1 MQLQGDRRDKRTSG
15 SGARGMV
22 MMVVALAMLSGVA
35 ARLAYLQV
43 VKGEY
48 HREMAD
54 NNRIRLIPNRPPRG
68 RILDRYGQVIA
79 DNKLSYSV
87 FLEPLEVRAKRW
99 PEVLGRL
106 STYVGIPE
114 DQMAKKLR
122 AAGYSSPYPVRI
134 LQGADAKL
142 VTLLRERIQEL
153 PGVKVDVE
161 LLRVYPNGKVASH
174 LIGYTGEISE
184 EQLTTRKDQGYRL
197 GDIVGKAG
205 VERLLDLDL
214 HGQWGGEQVE
224 VDAAGQVMRV
234 LGEVPTQSGKDL
246 RLSLDLS
253 LQKAAESA
261 LSGHPRGAVVAM
273 DPRSGEI
280 LAIASSPTYDPNL
293 LSGRIAPKDWKA
305 LQSPDRPLLNR
316 ALRPYPTASAF
327 KIIMATAALQSGKF
341 NPGSSLYAGSGLK
354 VGNRIFKEH
363 DGASFGSI
371 GFVTALA
378 VSSDVFFYQVGL
390 RIGPEKIAEWATK
403 FGFGE
408 RTNIGLPSESWGVVP
423 TAEYKMKH
431 FHQRWF
437 PGDTANF
444 SIGQGMLLSTPLQ
457 NVVMVSVLGNG
468 GYRLQPH
475 LLLGS
480 LPARDLVGLAPST
493 IATVRRGMRAVVTN
507 GTAHRV
513 LNDGTLPPNAGKTGS
528 AEHGLTKARQT
539 HAIFVGFA
547 PYEKPE
553 IAVSV
558 FLENGGHGGS
568 DAAPIAR
575 TIYRAYFAAQHQKA
589 KQVQKKAIRSQKPVR

>member
-22 MMVVALAMLSGVA
+22 MMVVALALLTGVA
-35 ARLAYLQV
+35 TRLAYLQV
-43 VKGEY
+43 VKGDY

-54 NNRIRLIPNRPPRG
+54 HNRIRLIPNRPPRG
-68 RILDRYGQVIA
+68 RIYDRYGRIIA

-87 FLEPLEVRAKRW
+87 FLEPLEVRPKRW
-99 PEVLGRL
+99 PEVLERL
-106 STYVGIPE
+106 SGYVDVPV
-114 DQMAKKLR
+114 DQMVKKLR
-122 AAGYSSPYPVRI
+122 VAGYSSPYPVRI
-134 LQGADAKL
+134 LQGVDAKL
-142 VTLLRERIQEL
+142 VTLLRERSQEL
-153 PGVKVDVE
+153 PGIKVDVE
-161 LLRVYPNGKVASH
+161 LLRVYPNGRVASH

-184 EQLTTRKDQGYRL
+184 EQLATRKDQGYRL
-197 GDIVGKAG
+197 GDIIGKAG
-205 VERLLDLDL
+205 VERLLDPDL
-214 HGQWGGEQVE
+214 HGEWGGEQVE

-246 RLSLDLS
+246 RLTLDLS

-261 LSGHPRGAVVAM
+261 LSGHPRGAVVVM
-273 DPRSGEI
+273 DPRNGEI

-305 LQSPDRPLLNR
+305 LQNADRPLLNR
-316 ALRPYPTASAF
+316 ALRPYPTASTF
-327 KIIMATAALQSGKF
+327 KVIMTAAALESGKF
-341 NPGSSLYAGSGLK
+341 KPESTIYAGSGLK

-390 RIGPEKIAEWATK
+390 RIGPAKIAEWATK

-408 RTNIGLPSESWGVVP
+408 RTDIGLPSESWGVVP

-457 NVVMVSVLGNG
+457 NVVMASAIANG
-468 GYRLQPH
+468 GYRLHPH
-475 LLLGS
+475 MLLGS
-480 LPARDLVGLAPST
+480 IPARDPIGLAPST
-493 IATVRRGMRAVVTN
+493 LATVRRGMRAVVTT

-513 LNDGTLPPNAGKTGS
+513 LNGNGLPPNAGKTGS

-539 HAIFVGFA
+539 HAVFVGFA
-547 PYEKPE
+547 PYDKPQ

-575 TIYRAYFAAQHQKA
+575 TIYRAYFAAQRQKA
-589 KQVQKKAIRSQKPVR
+589 EQAQKKAIRSQKPVR

>member
-1 MQLQGDRRDKRTSG
+1 VQLQGDRRDKRTSG
-15 SGARGMV
+15 NGARGMV
-22 MMVVALAMLSGVA
+22 MIVVALAMLSGVA

-43 VKGEY
+43 VKGDY
-48 HREMAD
+48 NREMAD
-54 NNRIRLIPNRPPRG
+54 HNRIRLIPNRPPRG
-68 RILDRYGQVIA
+68 RIYDRYGRMIA

-87 FLEPLEVRAKRW
+87 FLEPLEVRPKRW
-99 PEVLGRL
+99 PEVLERL
-106 STYVGIPE
+106 SGYVGVPV

-122 AAGYSSPYPVRI
+122 VAGYSSPYPVRI

-142 VTLLRERIQEL
+142 VTLLRERSQEL
-153 PGVKVDVE
+153 PGIKVDVE
-161 LLRVYPNGKVASH
+161 LLRIYPNGKIASH

-184 EQLTTRKDQGYRL
+184 EQLATRKEQGYRL
-197 GDIVGKAG
+197 GDIIGKAG
-205 VERLLDLDL
+205 VERLLDPEL

-234 LGEVPTQSGKDL
+234 LGEVPTQSGKSL
-246 RLSLDLS
+246 RLTLDLS

-261 LSGHPRGAVVAM
+261 LSGHPRGAVVVM
-273 DPRSGEI
+273 DPRNGEI

-305 LQSPDRPLLNR
+305 LQSADRPLLNR
-316 ALRPYPTASAF
+316 ALRPYPTASTF
-327 KIIMATAALQSGKF
+327 KVIMTVAALESGKF
-341 NPGSSLYAGSGLK
+341 NPGSTIYAGSGLK

-390 RIGPEKIAEWATK
+390 RIGPAKIAEWATK

-408 RTNIGLPSESWGVVP
+408 RTDIGLPSESWGVVP

-457 NVVMVSVLGNG
+457 NVVMVSAIANG

-480 LPARDLVGLAPST
+480 MAARDPIGLSPST
-493 IATVRRGMRAVVTN
+493 LATVRRGMRAVVTT

-513 LNDGTLPPNAGKTGS
+513 LNGGGLPPNAGKTGS

-539 HAIFVGFA
+539 HAVFVGFA
-547 PYEKPE
+547 PYDKPE

-575 TIYRAYFAAQHQKA
+575 TIYRSYFAAQRQKA
-589 KQVQKKAIRSQKPVR
+589 EQAQKKAIRSQKPVR

>member
-1 MQLQGDRRDKRTSG
+1 MQLQGDRREKRASG
-15 SGARGMV
+15 SGTRGMV
-22 MMVVALAMLSGVA
+22 MVVVALAMLGGVA
-35 ARLAYLQV
+35 VRLAYLQV
-43 VKGEY
+43 IKGEY

-68 RILDRYGQVIA
+68 RILDRYGRTIA

-87 FLEPLEVRAKRW
+87 FLEPLEVRPKLW
-99 PEVLGRL
+99 PETLGRL
-106 STYVGIPE
+106 SSYVGIPE

-122 AAGYSSPYPVRI
+122 VAGYSSPYPVRI
-134 LQGADAKL
+134 LQGVDAKL
-142 VTLLRERIQEL
+142 VTTLRERSQEL

-161 LLRVYPNGKVASH
+161 LLRAYPNGKIASH
-174 LIGYTGEISE
+174 LVGYTGEISE
-184 EQLTTRKDQGYRL
+184 EQLANRRDQGYRL
-197 GDIVGKAG
+197 GDIIGKAG
-205 VERLLDLDL
+205 VERLLDPDL

-224 VDAAGQVMRV
+224 VDAAGQVIRV

-246 RLSLDLS
+246 RLSLDLA
-253 LQKAAESA
+253 LQKTAESA
-261 LSGHPRGAVVAM
+261 LSGHPRGAVVVM

-293 LSGRIAPKDWKA
+293 LSGRIAPKDWQA
-305 LQSPDRPLLNR
+305 LQTPDRPLLNR

-327 KIIMATAALQSGKF
+327 KIIMTSAALQSGKF

-390 RIGPEKIAEWATK
+390 RIGPEKIAEWATN

-408 RTNIGLPSESWGVVP
+408 RTDIGLPSESWGVVP
-423 TAEYKMKH
+423 TPEYKMKR
-431 FHQRWF
+431 FDQRWF

-444 SIGQGMLLSTPLQ
+444 SIGQGLLLSTPLQ
-457 NVVMVSVLGNG
+457 NVVMVSAIANG

-480 LPARDLVGLAPST
+480 LPARSPVGLAPST
-493 IATVRRGMRAVVTN
+493 LAVVRRGMRAVVTS
-507 GTAHRV
+507 GTARRV
-513 LNDGTLPPNAGKTGS
+513 LNDSSLPPNAGKTGS
-528 AEHGLTKARQT
+528 AEHGLVKARQT

-547 PYEKPE
+547 PYDRPE

-558 FLENGGHGGS
+558 FLENGGHGGT

-575 TIYRAYFAAQHQKA
+575 AIYRTYFAAQRQKA
-589 KQVQKKAIRSQKPVR
+589 EQAQKKAIRSQKPVR